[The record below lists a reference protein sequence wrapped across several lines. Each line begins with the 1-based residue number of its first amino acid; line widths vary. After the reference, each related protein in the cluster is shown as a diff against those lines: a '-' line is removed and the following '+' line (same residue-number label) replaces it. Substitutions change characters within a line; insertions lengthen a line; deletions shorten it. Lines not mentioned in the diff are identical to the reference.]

1 MIEDTIDD
9 LNKLLEFEL
18 GALDTYKQNLTST
31 TEKSFSKVLEEN
43 RNSHSERV
51 KSLQDAIKK
60 LNGKEVA
67 AAKVWGTFG
76 KAIGSATAALND
88 QATINVLANGENS
101 LLDEYKAMIEKRG
114 NSAILGRLLASQEES
129 RRLINELKKSA

>member
-18 GALDTYKQNLTST
+18 GAVDTYAQNLTST

-43 RNSHSERV
+43 RKSHSERI
-51 KSLQDAIKK
+51 KALRDAIKK
-60 LNGKEVA
+60 LGGGAVA

-76 KAIGSATAALND
+76 KVIGGATAAMND

-114 NSAILGRLLASQEES
+114 NSAILGQLLTKQEES
-129 RRLINELKKSA
+129 RRLIDELKKSA